1 MTEIK
6 WTLSSEG
13 WRFHTS
19 SHTVSNFSLYQIY
32 REVKFPHINLNEN
45 ANLRFQWFNSHF
57 LCLGNSQDASGL
69 CMVRYLMGMEAA
81 SRLFAPSTLS
91 PLSSSLLSPTPLH
104 SHLSQAQGS
113 STNLSWKQMRNQEAE
128 FPSTFFRH
136 LQCPSDS
143 QEFLGSLL
151 NRGRKRQFWGRVENC
166 LTMNTEP
173 HTNLTLSLLLSYF
186 QSSFID
192 GRKGVRFGV

>member
-1 MTEIK
+1 M
-6 WTLSSEG
+6 WT
-13 WRFHTS
+13 WDF
-19 SHTVSNFSLYQIY
+19 
-32 REVKFPHINLNEN
+32 
-45 ANLRFQWFNSHF
+45 
-57 LCLGNSQDASGL
+57 SGL
-69 CMVRYLMGMEAA
+69 TAIFSALEIAKMRQACAWSATWWEWRPLRGC
-81 SRLFAPSTLS
+81 SLRLPC
-91 PLSSSLLSPTPLH
+91 LLSPVPSFHLH
-104 SHLSQAQGS
+104 LGLTEVSQAQGS

-143 QEFLGSLL
+143 QKFLGSLL